1 MAMGDNLESL
11 ASNTLSRSVLSPEQL
26 QKEVG
31 SLGPRW
37 SIEGEDLKLEL
48 KGAPMAKCG
57 AAAAH
62 AAVLADEMDH
72 HPTIVLEYA
81 GMTLKIHTH
90 DKKAITVLDLVYAAR
105 LERWLRAAGW

>member
-1 MAMGDNLESL
+1 MADNLDAL
-11 ASNTLSRSVLSPEQL
+11 ASNTVSRSALSPEQL
-26 QKEVG
+26 NKEVA
-31 SLGPRW
+31 SLGARW
-37 SIEGEDLKLEL
+37 SISGENLKLEL
-48 KGAPMAKCG
+48 HGAPMAKYG

-72 HPTIVLEYA
+72 HPTIVMEY
-81 GMTLKIHTH
+81 GGLTLTIHTH